1 MRENEKILFPGME
14 EREKSIE
21 RIVTEGTPVP
31 RSLYTAYLQAWRCVG
46 VRGLFCGVEDA
57 VLLALLGTG
66 MLWTG
71 IFCVSGKATGN
82 LYLPVF
88 LVSPV
93 FYAALHLLT
102 FWKEQM
108 AGTYEQLMVC
118 RLSLR
123 QMTVLRML
131 FFGGASLLATGGL
144 SIGVWLRFGETYPP
158 CRIFGLSS
166 AALFLFAWLSL
177 VIEWR
182 FYTPL
187 AHLFAPLV
195 WVGGGI
201 VLLLW
206 DAARDLLPKVPT
218 AVFLL
223 TAVLFARLYTGE
235 LKKYYF
241 KEKEGAMTYA
251 VS

>member
-21 RIVTEGTPVP
+21 MIVTKGTQAP
-31 RSLYTAYLQAWRCVG
+31 RSLYTALLKAWNCVG
-46 VRGLFCGVEDA
+46 VRGLFCGVEDG
-57 VLLALLGTG
+57 VLLALFGAG
-66 MLWTG
+66 MLWAG
-71 IFCVSGKATGN
+71 IFCTSEKATGN

-131 FFGGASLLATGGL
+131 FFGGVSLIAAGCL
-144 SIGVWLRFGETYPP
+144 SIGVWFRFGETYPP
-158 CRIFGLSS
+158 YRMFGLSS

-182 FYTPL
+182 FHTPL

-201 VLLLW
+201 ALLLW
-206 DAARDLLPKVPT
+206 DAARDLFPKIPT

-223 TAVLFARLYTGE
+223 AAVLFARLYAGE

-241 KEKEGAMTYA
+241 KEKEGAMAYA
-251 VS
+251 VG